1 MIGERRRRE
10 IVARV
15 QNFGYVE
22 ARKLAKDLQVDVSTI
37 RRDLDALGRTGLV
50 QRTHGGALAM
60 GGAVLDVPY
69 EAKRLE
75 HLAQKRA
82 IAAYAADLV
91 KDGDSLVLDSGSTTY
106 ALAEALRA
114 RNSLT
119 IATNDIR
126 IAHYFAGRGGVRLLV
141 CGGQL
146 IDSVFT
152 LVGPATLSFLSGLH
166 VNWAFLGA
174 DAIDAA
180 GGVSNFNTVE
190 VPVKQAMVA
199 AADRAVLLA
208 DSSKF
213 GRRALAFVVGI
224 DAFDT
229 IVTDEG
235 LPPDARLHYGSRL
248 VCVPPPERPRRA
260 SRSRSD
266 LLTGHTGGRV
276 ESQP

>member
-1 MIGERRRRE
+1 VTCNRGATSAEVDKVIGERRRRE
-10 IVARV
+10 IVERV
-15 QNFGYVE
+15 QRFGYVE
-22 ARKLAKDLQVDVSTI
+22 ARKLAKDLRVDVSTI

-60 GGAVLDVPY
+60 GGATLDVPY

-75 HLAQKRA
+75 HLVQKRA
-82 IAAYAADLV
+82 IAAYAAGLV
-91 KDGDSLVLDSGSTTY
+91 KDGDSIVLDSGSTTY

-114 RNSLT
+114 HSQLT

-126 IAHYFAGRGGVRLLV
+126 IAHYFAGRGGARLLV

-152 LVGPATLSFLSGLH
+152 LVGPATLSFLAGLH
-166 VNWAFLGA
+166 LNWAFLGA
-174 DAIDAA
+174 DAIDPV

-190 VPVKQAMVA
+190 VPVKQAMIE

-213 GRRALAFVVGI
+213 GRRALAAVVGV
-224 DAFDT
+224 DAFEM
-229 IVTDEG
+229 ILTDEG
-235 LPPDARLHYGSRL
+235 LDPADRQSYGPRL
-248 VCVPPPERPRRA
+248 VCVPPLPA
-260 SRSRSD
+260 SRRKREAV
-266 LLTGHTGGRV
+266 G
-276 ESQP
+276 P